1 MKKLDMILI
10 QKLQKYQ
17 PYGRERLTITNILQ
31 VKKYY
36 LLIKKKKKAK
46 FTYFLLH
53 EAFEKQIETIEYERK
68 EHVKAIEEHQKQ
80 KYDIWL
86 NKQEKNISKSCS
98 WTNKKCKRNIEHL
111 KNYVD
116 FK

>member
-17 PYGRERLTITNILQ
+17 PYSRERLIITNILK

-36 LLIKKKKKAK
+36 LLIKKKKKTK
-46 FTYFLLH
+46 FTYFLLGKT
-53 EAFEKQIETIEYERK
+53 FEKQTETIEYERK
-68 EHVKAIEEHQKQ
+68 KHVKAIEEHQKQ
-80 KYDIWL
+80 KYDARL

-98 WTNKKCKRNIEHL
+98 WTNKKIKE
-111 KNYVD
+111 KYWT
-116 FK
+116 FKQLCSF